1 VLVGVVYGVCTLL
14 AQLLEPFY
22 GQSNENA
29 YGFIG
34 IVIILAG
41 IPGALISGIV
51 LDWAKQFHMVTR
63 VLYVLAM
70 LSMVLL
76 CVVVEFG
83 SLSLIYPAAAFFG
96 ATTSLISSG
105 FELAAEI
112 TYPIPEATT
121 AGLLNSSA
129 QILGV
134 IVITACGPLIKSCK
148 SGAAQVLW
156 MHVGFLGVGLVMV
169 MIMGGE
175 LKRTAIERDS
185 AAAVRAEDQ
194 KQLTA

>member
-1 VLVGVVYGVCTLL
+1 MSQAARSV
-14 AQLLEPFY
+14 PSDFD
-22 GQSNENA
+22 NA

-34 IVIILAG
+34 VVIILAG

-51 LDWAKQFHMVTR
+51 PDWAKQFRMVTR

-134 IVITACGPLIKSCK
+134 IVSSSLPRADLQAGAIRVEQRRCCGCTL
-148 SGAAQVLW
+148 
-156 MHVGFLGVGLVMV
+156 GF
-169 MIMGGE
+169 
-175 LKRTAIERDS
+175 
-185 AAAVRAEDQ
+185 
-194 KQLTA
+194 